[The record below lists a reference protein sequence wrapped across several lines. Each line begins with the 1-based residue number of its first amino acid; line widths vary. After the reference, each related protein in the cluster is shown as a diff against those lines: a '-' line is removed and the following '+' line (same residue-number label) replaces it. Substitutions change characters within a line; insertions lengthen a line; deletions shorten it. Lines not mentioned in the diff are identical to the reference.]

1 MKLEIPERKRLMKKY
16 KRIAAL
22 ALVFSLIVANIALAD
37 TVVLA
42 DRPFGAQA
50 ANGIASQQ
58 TGDGTLTPGSVTG
71 PGYEQPLRNSSSGI
85 SGTAGAAPGQDGG
98 QTAAPG
104 QGTKAVDPNAGQVT
118 AGPSSAATGKGGVE
132 TETSEIVIDA
142 KIPLPQIYSD
152 TAVLMDASTGQVLF
166 DKGSLTAMYPAST
179 TKLMTALLTVE
190 KLGMNDV
197 IKFSA
202 AATTGL
208 ESGAVTANMTAGETM
223 TVKDALHALLLYSA
237 CEVAN
242 ALGENVAGSEAAFAS
257 MMNEKAKALGCRN
270 TSFKN
275 ASGLN
280 NSEHVTCAYDLA
292 LIARAAISNDNI
304 RAVMGTKTYTLP
316 ASKKRSALTIKNTN
330 KMLFSENAEYYD
342 GIIGGKTGYTSKAAH
357 TLVEA
362 ANVNGHT
369 LIAVAMRANSEHFN
383 DCKRLFDYGKQLL
396 GNTGAGTTS
405 PENQGRWEDTAA
417 GRKYKKPDG
426 SYAVS
431 EWIDYGDNEYYFDE
445 KGIVATGWKKFSNG
459 AWYYLD
465 PDTGAMIHDKWVSTD
480 GQKYYYLRSNGV
492 MATNTVINGMYRVDA
507 NGVYVE
513 KVA

>member
-1 MKLEIPERKRLMKKY
+1 MKKLN
-16 KRIAAL
+16 KITAL
-22 ALVFSLIVANIALAD
+22 ALIMSLLFAGAAQAD

-42 DRPFGAQA
+42 DRPFGSQVKDA
-50 ANGIASQQ
+50 AAIRSA
-58 TGDGTLTPGSVTG
+58 
-71 PGYEQPLRNSSSGI
+71 E
-85 SGTAGAAPGQDGG
+85 GAAPGSESTGS
-98 QTAAPG
+98 APG
-104 QGTKAVDPNAGQVT
+104 QGKLLSDPGAG
-118 AGPSSAATGKGGVE
+118 SAAGGPASAASARGGVE
-132 TETSEIVIDA
+132 PETNEIVIDS
-142 KIPLPQIYSD
+142 KIPLPQIVSD
-152 TAVLMDASTGQVLF
+152 TAVLMDAATGQVLF
-166 DKGSLTAMYPAST
+166 EKEGLKSMYPAST
-179 TKLMTALLTVE
+179 TKLMTALLTAE
-190 KLGMNDV
+190 KFSMTDS
-197 IKFSA
+197 IKFSSS
-202 AATTGL
+202 ATTGL
-208 ESGAVTANMTAGETM
+208 ESGAVTAYMTAGETM

-242 ALGENVAGSEAAFAS
+242 ALGENVAGNEAAFAS

-270 TSFKN
+270 TGFKN

-280 NSEHVTCAYDLA
+280 NNEHLTCAYDMA
-292 LIARAAISNDNI
+292 LIARAAVSNENV

-316 ASKKRSALTIKNTN
+316 ASKKRGALTIKNTN

-357 TLVEA
+357 TLVEVA
-362 ANVNGHT
+362 SVNGHT
-369 LIAVAMRANSEHFN
+369 LIAVAFRANSEHFN

-396 GNTGAGTTS
+396 ANTGAGLTS
-405 PENQGRWEDTAA
+405 PENQGKWEETAA
-417 GRKYKKPDG
+417 GRMFKKPDG
-426 SYAVS
+426 NYAVS

>member
-1 MKLEIPERKRLMKKY
+1 MKKY

-242 ALGENVAGSEAAFAS
+242 ALGENVAGNEAAFAS
-257 MMNEKAKALGCRN
+257 MMNEKARALGCRN
-270 TSFKN
+270 TSFQN

-280 NSEHVTCAYDLA
+280 NSAHVTCAYDLA
-292 LIARAAISNDNI
+292 LIARAAVASEDLKN
-304 RAVMGTKTYTLP
+304 VMGTRSYTLP
-316 ASKKRSALTIKNTN
+316 ASKKRGALTIKNTN

-357 TLVEA
+357 TLVEVA
-362 ANVNGHT
+362 SVSGHT

-405 PENQGRWEDTAA
+405 PENQGKWENTAE
-417 GRKYKKPDG
+417 GRKFKKPDG

-465 PDTGAMIHDKWVSTD
+465 PETGAMIHDKWVSTD

-513 KVA
+513 KVG

>member
-1 MKLEIPERKRLMKKY
+1 MIPERKKLMKKY

-42 DRPFGAQA
+42 DRPFGAQT

-257 MMNEKAKALGCRN
+257 MMNEKARALGCRN
-270 TSFKN
+270 TSFQN

-280 NSEHVTCAYDLA
+280 NSAHVTCAYDLA
-292 LIARAAISNDNI
+292 LIARAAVASEDLKN
-304 RAVMGTKTYTLP
+304 VMGTRSYTLP
-316 ASKKRSALTIKNTN
+316 ASKKRGALTIKNSN
-330 KMLFSENAEYYD
+330 KMIFPENAEYYT

-357 TLVEA
+357 TLVEVA
-362 ANVNGHT
+362 SVSGHT

-445 KGIVATGWKKFSNG
+445 KGIAATGWKKFSNG

-465 PDTGAMIHDKWVSTD
+465 PETGAMIHDKWVSTD

>member
-1 MKLEIPERKRLMKKY
+1 MKKY

-242 ALGENVAGSEAAFAS
+242 ALGENVAGNEAAFAS
-257 MMNEKAKALGCRN
+257 MMNEKARALGCRN
-270 TSFKN
+270 TSFQN

-280 NSEHVTCAYDLA
+280 NSAHVTCAYDLA
-292 LIARAAISNDNI
+292 LIARAVVASEDLKN
-304 RAVMGTKTYTLP
+304 VMGTRSYTLP
-316 ASKKRSALTIKNTN
+316 ASKKRGALTIKNTN

-357 TLVEA
+357 TLVEVA
-362 ANVNGHT
+362 SVSGHT

-396 GNTGAGTTS
+396 GNTGTGTTS

-465 PDTGAMIHDKWVSTD
+465 PETGAMIHDKWVSTD